1 MRLNEISDND
11 GAHKARKRV
20 GRGTGSGVGGTAG
33 RGHKG
38 QKSRSGVSIKGFEG
52 GQMPLYRRLAKRGF
66 TNIFRK
72 NFVAVNIG
80 RLQDAIEAKK
90 LDAAKPIDADVLL
103 AAGVIRR
110 KLDGVKLLAKGEV
123 KANLTIE
130 VAGASKAAVAA
141 IEKAGGKVVITA
153 PKAVKPT
160 EATAKEE
167 KVTKT
172 KEDEAGGKGDDD
184 NGAAG

>member
-1 MRLNEISDND
+1 MRLNELSDNG

-52 GQMPLYRRLAKRGF
+52 GQMPLYRRVPKRGF

-90 LDAAKPIDADVLL
+90 LDASKPVDADVLL
-103 AAGVIRR
+103 AAGIIRR
-110 KLDGVKLLAKGEV
+110 KLDGVKLLAKGEL

-130 VAGASKAAVAA
+130 VAGASKAAIAA
-141 IEKAGGKVVITA
+141 IEKAGGKVAIAA
-153 PKAVKPT
+153 PKVVKP
-160 EATAKEE
+160 AKSTAKKE
-167 KVTKT
+167 TAT
-172 KEDEAGGKGDDD
+172 KEDEAAGKGDDD